1 MADSKAVSIRIPDE
15 LLGKIDDLA
24 ERKYKSIKGKP
35 NRSLVILDA
44 VVAFFNAVSDSEI
57 DNDLIALSDTVDI
70 KDFKKL
76 QDFVAALSED
86 VTQLKSAFITPSDT
100 AIKAENIEPE
110 QEIAKKSVD
119 TQLSVLGIEEGFT
132 VSMLAERFQ
141 IKPNDITSRKFKSK
155 ANPDLF
161 VSWSKE
167 KDPDGQSWEFRKDS
181 KLFYQVTEAASSI
194 KNEN

>member
-15 LLGKIDDLA
+15 LLAKIDDLA

-57 DNDLIALSDTVDI
+57 NNDLIALSDTVDI

-76 QDFVAALSED
+76 QDFVTALSED
-86 VTQLKSAFITPSDT
+86 VTRLKGTLITPSDT
-100 AIKAENIEPE
+100 AIKTEDVEPE
-110 QEIAKKSVD
+110 QEIAKKSADV
-119 TQLSVLGIEEGFT
+119 QLLLGEIEKG
-132 VSMLAERFQ
+132 VKVAILAERFQ
-141 IKPNDITSRKFKSK
+141 VKPNDITSKKSKSK

-167 KDPDGQSWEFRKDS
+167 KDPDGQAWEFREDS
-181 KLFYQVTEAASSI
+181 KLFYQVKEAAASI
-194 KNEN
+194 EN

>member
-15 LLGKIDDLA
+15 LLAKIDDLA

-57 DNDLIALSDTVDI
+57 DNNLIALSDTVDI

-86 VTQLKSAFITPSDT
+86 VTQLKSALITPSDT

-110 QEIAKKSVD
+110 QEIAKISAD

-141 IKPNDITSRKFKSK
+141 IKPNDITSRKFKNK
-155 ANPDLF
+155 ANPGLF

-194 KNEN
+194 EN

>member
-15 LLGKIDDLA
+15 LLAKIDDLA

-44 VVAFFNAVSDSEI
+44 VVAHFDT
-57 DNDLIALSDTVDI
+57 LSDTNNLITLSDAVDM

-86 VTQLKSAFITPSDT
+86 VARLKSTLITPSDT
-100 AIKAENIEPE
+100 VIKTEDVESE
-110 QEIAKKSVD
+110 QEIARKSADV
-119 TQLSVLGIEEGFT
+119 QLSVLDIEKGLT
-132 VSMLAERFQ
+132 VSMLAKRFQ
-141 IKPNDITSRKFKSK
+141 IKPNDITSKKSK
-155 ANPDLF
+155 SKTNPDSF

-167 KDPDGQSWEFRKDS
+167 KDPDGQSWEFREGS
-181 KLFYQVTEAASSI
+181 KMFYQVTEVASSI
-194 KNEN
+194 ES